1 MATEKQIAANK
12 RNAQKSTGPRTQKGK
27 ARSRM
32 NALRHGLSSVVA
44 EPAVFYDKFL
54 SSDNANPIARVQN
67 RLQQICSERV
77 KILSAINREPRH
89 STTDGIYIAVKNLPR
104 WSAIP
109 GTAILNLKNAPRARL
124 ITGASFRA
132 VIVLLNEL
140 EGPMAKRTQ
149 TRKND
154 RTNPKTDCS

>member
-12 RNAQKSTGPRTQKGK
+12 RNAEKSTGPRTQQGK

-109 GTAILNLKNAPRARL
+109 GTAILNLRNAPRALANNR
-124 ITGASFRA
+124 GE
-132 VIVLLNEL
+132 LL
-140 EGPMAKRTQ
+140 PV
-149 TRKND
+149 
-154 RTNPKTDCS
+154 